1 MMLSA
6 GEDVDAT
13 DRLAQKRLD
22 VLRLAERLGNAAE
35 ACRRSGVDR
44 TSFYQWKRRYVREG
58 LAGLRNRSPVHK
70 SHPHSTPADIARRI
84 LDLALAHPAH
94 GCDRIARTLV
104 RRNIEVSPV
113 TIQKILHKAGLGT
126 METRGAALEARYAAG
141 NKKLTA
147 DQTEFLEKFNP
158 CFRARGS
165 EISRPGQVLSQGTFF
180 LGRFEGL
187 GPIYVHAVVDGFSSY
202 AFGVLATTT
211 RVEPTLASL
220 RDQALPFFARKQITV
235 EAVLTAKIS
244 DPSRLMLSK
253 NLSSEGIY
261 HRVSDADAANG
272 FLERFRRIA
281 IAEFLRRPFA
291 RRGARAGVARLQG
304 EFDDW
309 LVSYNERRRHE
320 GYRNYGATPAEAI
333 EKRI

>member
-1 MMLSA
+1 
-6 GEDVDAT
+6 VDAT

-44 TSFYQWKRRYVREG
+44 TSFYQWKRRYAREG

-70 SHPHSTPADIARRI
+70 SHPHTTPADVARRI
-84 LDLALAHPAH
+84 MDLALAYPAH

-104 RRNIEVSPV
+104 RSTIEVSPI

-126 METRGAALEARYAAG
+126 METRGAALEASYAAG
-141 NKKLTA
+141 SKKLTA

-165 EISRPGQVLSQGTFF
+165 EISRPGQVLCQGTFF
-180 LGRFEGL
+180 LCRFEGL

-211 RVEPTLASL
+211 RIEPAIGSL

-244 DPSRLMLSK
+244 DPSRSMLSK
-253 NLSSEGIY
+253 YLSSAGIH
-261 HRVSDADAANG
+261 HRVSEADAANG

-281 IAEFLRRPFA
+281 IAELLHSLFA
-291 RRGARAGVARLQG
+291 RRIARAGIARLQR

-333 EKRI
+333 ENASSRTSS